1 MSSSKKESENDTLVS
16 SGGVIPLEVEDG
28 ESNVVELKAHT
39 SFPAENEWYHSSLLL
54 LADIV
59 GSGAY
64 RRTFE
69 HHITLQYNVEHSSI
83 TLQ

>member
-1 MSSSKKESENDTLVS
+1 M
-16 SGGVIPLEVEDG
+16 IPLEVEDN

-59 GSGAY
+59 GSNAIVE
-64 RRTFE
+64 RSKAS
-69 HHITLQYNVEHSSI
+69 HHTPIQR
-83 TLQ
+83 

>member
-16 SGGVIPLEVEDG
+16 SGGVIPLEVEDN

-59 GSGAY
+59 GSGTSSNVRAS
-64 RRTFE
+64 
-69 HHITLQYNVEHSSI
+69 HHTPIQR
-83 TLQ
+83 